1 MIRSVGEKN
10 SRGTVGFSIHGS
22 AGESGHVTDTLKLP
36 YGSANRP
43 NQDLI

>member
-1 MIRSVGEKN
+1 MIQAAGEKN

-22 AGESGHVTDTLKLP
+22 AGESGHVPDILKLP
-36 YGSANRP
+36 HASANEP